1 MTCKTDTAPLL
12 AATSR
17 MAKLDHSH
25 ARRAE
30 RPEKAQIDLLT
41 RVSHDLGSPLTV
53 VKGNFVAIRR
63 LLE

>member
-17 MAKLDHSH
+17 TAKLDHSH

-30 RPEKAQIDLLT
+30 RAEKAQIDLLT